1 MGTFKKVLDKHWRNR
16 MERHLCNLN
25 FQGCRSNKSGCISF
39 ASNSWALSR
48 EEVALMTAELVW
60 EV

>member
-16 MERHLCNLN
+16 MERNLCNLN